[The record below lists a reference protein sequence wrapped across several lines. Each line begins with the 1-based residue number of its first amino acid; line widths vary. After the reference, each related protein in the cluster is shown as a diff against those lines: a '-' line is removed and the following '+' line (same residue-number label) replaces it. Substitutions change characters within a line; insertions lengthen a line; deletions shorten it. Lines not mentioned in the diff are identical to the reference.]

1 MERIIENLNE
11 MSFSLPENWVVSQ
24 DKYRLMNGQGFVNN
38 ENYISPEGKV
48 LSLFEVQRDP
58 DDFFEYYQ
66 SLVENYNEKQDSL
79 ELALQFSISV
89 NGFSFPVYVLKGTK
103 DPVIY
108 IVQIFINCGDC
119 LGCFMFNIDKF
130 DEDKKKIISSNKIFK
145 EVSQILRT
153 IE

>member
-11 MSFSLPENWVVSQ
+11 MSFSLPQGWLVSQ
-24 DKYRLMNGQGFVNN
+24 DKYKLVNGQGFINN
-38 ENYISPEGKV
+38 ENYISPESKV
-48 LSLFEVQRDP
+48 VSLFEIQRDP
-58 DDFFEYYQ
+58 DEFFEYYQ
-66 SLVENYNEKQDSL
+66 SLVENYNAKQDAL
-79 ELALQFSISV
+79 ELAMQFSVAV

-103 DPVIY
+103 EPIIY

-130 DEDKKKIISSNKIFK
+130 FEDKKELMSRNKIFK
-145 EVSQILRT
+145 EVSEILRT